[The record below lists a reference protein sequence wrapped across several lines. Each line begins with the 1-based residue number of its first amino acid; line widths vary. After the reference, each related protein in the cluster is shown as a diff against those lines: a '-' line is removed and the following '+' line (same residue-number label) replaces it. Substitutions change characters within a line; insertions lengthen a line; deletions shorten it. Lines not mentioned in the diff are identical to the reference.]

1 MLEAPRVK
9 YVKVIL
15 EIEKETVFRY
25 FRGGLDKMIVNG
37 LSKDH
42 RL

>member
-15 EIEKETVFRY
+15 EIEKDTVFRY
-25 FRGGLDKMIVNG
+25 FRGGLDKMTMSG
-37 LSKDH
+37 SSKDH